1 MLISLKEYAKKH
13 GRELSGLR
21 RKAAEGR
28 FATAVKV
35 GRDWMIDES
44 EPLTDQRIKHGKYV
58 NWRNKKQS

>member
-13 GRELSGLR
+13 GRELSGMR
-21 RKAAEGR
+21 RKAIRCG
-28 FATAVKV
+28 FTTAVKV
-35 GRDWMIDES
+35 GRDWMIDEF